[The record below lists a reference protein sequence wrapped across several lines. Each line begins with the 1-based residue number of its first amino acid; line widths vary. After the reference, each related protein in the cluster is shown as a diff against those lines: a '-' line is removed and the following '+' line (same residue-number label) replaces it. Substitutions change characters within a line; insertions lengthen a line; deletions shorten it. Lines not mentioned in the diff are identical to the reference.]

1 MEAGYGGGV
10 WRRGLRR
17 LVILSCVLVCCRI
30 KRAQTEL
37 AFELR
42 RRFLP
47 LRGEAPAVATPNGEE
62 STDWEV
68 DDYRGVGAIM
78 HKGAECEGCESASG
92 VRECERGARVR
103 AGCGPAW
110 STYGMAL
117 WALRACTA
125 PGCVKRNQPQ
135 PVRFQNPSLEGGVVQ
150 FQRWSSR
157 KACSASTV
165 AFAAP
170 ACLATSPG
178 RVFSRWASTA
188 AALLSARGLAAA
200 FGLSTSTS
208 LSGELS

>member
-1 MEAGYGGGV
+1 MRQKGDRTHAALGTALSRPHAVVEQLRHFGLGAQRLQLPQCKLHYAVSVTRPFIRSSNPAVKKLDRGV
-10 WRRGLRR
+10 AVD

-47 LRGEAPAVATPNGEE
+47 LRGEAPAVAT
-62 STDWEV
+62 
-68 DDYRGVGAIM
+68 
-78 HKGAECEGCESASG
+78 
-92 VRECERGARVR
+92 
-103 AGCGPAW
+103 
-110 STYGMAL
+110 
-117 WALRACTA
+117 